1 MFFTT
6 RQKLLIVFVFILCD
20 TINRNWNWNSRVFRI
35 YTSKFEKLNFLY
47 SATFAAVVCCC
58 FWPKRDET
66 TKLAKKKNNSNES
79 QLGERIWNE
88 TTKCNFSNREIV
100 CTFDHT
106 WTLEAVQFAEFQ
118 FRVSSFHSIN
128 SISLRAAI
136 FKSFGEQLHT
146 PHNSTAAFNFI
157 RQWKI
162 SNFTEYY
169 CSIYRSATKKS

>member
-1 MFFTT
+1 MFFTM
-6 RQKLLIVFVFILCD
+6 RQKLLIVFVHFVWYYQPKLKLKLASFSYLHEQIREIKFSLFSD
-20 TINRNWNWNSRVFRI
+20 FR
-35 YTSKFEKLNFLY
+35 
-47 SATFAAVVCCC
+47 CCC
-58 FWPKRDET
+58 LLLLLTKKRRDDE
-66 TKLAKKKNNSNES
+66 ASEKKNNSNES

-146 PHNSTAAFNFI
+146 PHNSTTAFNFI

-169 CSIYRSATKKS
+169 CSIYSSSSQ